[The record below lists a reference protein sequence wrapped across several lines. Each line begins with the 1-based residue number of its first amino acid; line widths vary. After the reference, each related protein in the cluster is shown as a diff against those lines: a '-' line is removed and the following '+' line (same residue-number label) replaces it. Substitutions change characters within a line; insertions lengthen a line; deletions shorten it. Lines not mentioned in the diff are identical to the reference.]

1 MTRRMPDGVC
11 APEVMA
17 ANVSAALKRAKTG
30 KQFAERRTGS
40 LAVNIAGPSKM
51 SKEAR
56 AFAALLVRV
65 RRGEEKAVKELEE
78 KFHARIITWEKTMG
92 FDADQHGKRVAPVSQ
107 CSAEELRWVRGVAQ
121 PGSAPRLGRGGRRFK
136 SSHPDHFG
144 RLYGGA

>member
-1 MTRRMPDGVC
+1 M
-11 APEVMA
+11 
-17 ANVSAALKRAKTG
+17 KAKTTKTQVG
-30 KQFAERRTGS
+30 QVWESCDWR
-40 LAVNIAGPSKM
+40 
-51 SKEAR
+51 
-56 AFAALLVRV
+56 
-65 RRGEEKAVKELEE
+65 EKG
-78 KFHARIITWEKTMG
+78 RQIISTWEKTMG